1 MVYNID
7 TRSPQDLQVELSNVG
22 KAVTL
27 KVENGELTA
36 TTNGWSK
43 FYEEILDKFTC
54 PIFTLDRFM
63 YFCHFS
69 LNGFKP
75 SNLGKY

>member
-1 MVYNID
+1 MLFNIN

-22 KAVTL
+22 KAVAL
-27 KVENGELTA
+27 KVENGELWA

-54 PIFTLDRFM
+54 PICKLDRFM
-63 YFCHFS
+63 YFCNFS
-69 LNGFKP
+69 LSIP
-75 SNLGKY
+75 TL